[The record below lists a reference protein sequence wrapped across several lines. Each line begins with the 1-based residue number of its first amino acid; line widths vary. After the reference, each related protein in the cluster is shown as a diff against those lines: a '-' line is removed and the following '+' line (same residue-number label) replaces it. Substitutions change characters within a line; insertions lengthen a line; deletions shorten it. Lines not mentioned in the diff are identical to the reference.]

1 MKKKLQKKET
11 VSETY
16 RGGFL
21 TYMDYA
27 ATGEGRT
34 VELNF
39 CYADT
44 KAEALQK
51 HLDKFYPDDKSAQ
64 NYFGVG
70 VDVVRIE
77 SRKAKDLITDIFNHG
92 QGMWKTMCEA
102 GVEFHMKFH
111 FNYS

>member
-21 TYMDYA
+21 TYMDYF

-39 CYADT
+39 CYADCEE
-44 KAEALQK
+44 EALQK
-51 HLDKFYPDDKSAQ
+51 HLYRFYPNNKSAQ

-70 VDVVRIE
+70 VDVFEIK
-77 SRKAKDLITDIFNHG
+77 SREAKDLLTDMFNRG
-92 QGMWKTMCEA
+92 QGMWKAMCEA
-102 GVEFHMKFH
+102 GVEFHMKFY